1 MCFTSTHSPLHFS
14 TSSDLNFLNQSNVL
28 CLSDSWGEYKWMDD
42 VQNAAA
48 SMETVSEE
56 NHQRG
61 SFAETKITGCHDS
74 TLLQLGKKSSN
85 YQAKKTNK
93 TTKKPNFTR
102 PSQPQ
107 RGQSSNFG
115 SDKHVRGRRSGV
127 LPPIPHPA
135 SAGGHHSPRG
145 CLCSVSCSSTRNKL
159 EYFTER
165 INSSLSGGKR
175 VFPHLCPFM

>member
-85 YQAKKTNK
+85 YQAKKK
-93 TTKKPNFTR
+93 TKQQKNPTSRGPRSHNAVRVQILGQINMCVVGVPACSPHPPSRLGRR
-102 PSQPQ
+102 PSQPE
-107 RGQSSNFG
+107 R
-115 SDKHVRGRRSGV
+115 
-127 LPPIPHPA
+127 LP
-135 SAGGHHSPRG
+135 
-145 CLCSVSCSSTRNKL
+145 L
-159 EYFTER
+159 
-165 INSSLSGGKR
+165 LSQLQLHQKQIGI
-175 VFPHLCPFM
+175 FY